1 MNQSTLH
8 LVGNC
13 FKKEWRRE
21 RLIDM
26 MGELGWRL
34 PDAILQDPAYERVSP
49 CTILMREVIFC
60 KSSVHSDRDAHPQ
73 NSFSFFLLKLI
84 LDVQF
89 REWFVSIYMHEIV
102 NILRDTFTVMTKGDT
117 RESVQEKRKERDKDK
132 ERRQRRNREF
142 AQSLAIRQVRR
153 EIYAQLHPD
162 VEPSAADL
170 DAIGSAGDGR

>member
-34 PDAILQDPAYERVSP
+34 PEAILQDPAYERVSS
-49 CTILMREVIFC
+49 CTIS
-60 KSSVHSDRDAHPQ
+60 KSSVQSDCYAHPQ

-142 AQSLAIRQVRR
+142 AQSLAVRQVRR

-170 DAIGSAGDGR
+170 DAIGIAGDGR